1 MKDKIQFVMIYISE
15 AHANDVWN
23 IGQSAGD
30 TCNAPLCIEDRIHS
44 IKNMKKKYGLTFDVY
59 ADNMENNFEKEY
71 SPWPFRY
78 YVVKNNKFLKIGE
91 PDDSQFDI
99 CDLIEYINIHI

>member
-1 MKDKIQFVMIYISE
+1 MKDKINFIMVYISE
-15 AHANDVWN
+15 AHANNIWN

-30 TCNAPLCIEDRIHS
+30 TVDAPICINDRIDS
-44 IKNMKKKYGLTFDVY
+44 ILFMKSKYGLTFDVY
-59 ADNMENNFEKEY
+59 ADNMNNDFEKEY

-78 YVVKNNKFLKIGE
+78 YIVKNNRFIKIGE

-99 CDLIEYINIHI
+99 CALIDYVTNNI